1 MVDQDSCSVNTLEN
15 LSNEE
20 EEIMVPYDRVLFIA
34 WDRDVGLMLQ
44 ALRNTKGL
52 SQSELAKLTNGA
64 VSVDT
69 IKSLESG
76 RAEAVSRQ
84 KLDALLKGLGRDI
97 RSLFPS
103 VTVRNLV
110 HQR

>member
-1 MVDQDSCSVNTLEN
+1 
-15 LSNEE
+15 
-20 EEIMVPYDRVLFIA
+20 
-34 WDRDVGLMLQ
+34 MLQ